1 MIRKKNKLKRD
12 EQGLL
17 FVPINIEKKRYQ
29 IEGKQYFY
37 SEELDLEKE
46 CMCRASFGNRVQ
58 KI

>member
-1 MIRKKNKLKRD
+1 VIRKKNKLERD

-46 CMCRASFGNRVQ
+46 CKCRAS
-58 KI
+58 